1 MTAISDA
8 ILNVTCQPKP
18 PAREGCGSPEVIQV
32 TRGAE
37 GRDLVPGH
45 IKNLSHVFY
54 QNFEKHTETL
64 MINDYLNCKRVSL
77 F

>member
-37 GRDLVPGH
+37 GRDLVPATGALPSAQ
-45 IKNLSHVFY
+45 KFLFSLS
-54 QNFEKHTETL
+54 L
-64 MINDYLNCKRVSL
+64 SLSLSVSQTDEI